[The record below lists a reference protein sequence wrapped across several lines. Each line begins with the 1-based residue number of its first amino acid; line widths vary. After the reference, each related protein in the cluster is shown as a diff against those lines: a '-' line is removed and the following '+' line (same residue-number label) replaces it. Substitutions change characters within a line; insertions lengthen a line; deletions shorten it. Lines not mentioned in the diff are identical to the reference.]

1 MPGGVESEGQPV
13 HFREHPLKWLFQE
26 PGFLRQLKDTAKAK
40 EEAEAK
46 KKAEEETAARAKEKA
61 GKTRGRLKI
70 KVGRRDAEVSVP
82 ACGCCCG
89 QVKPARED
97 EKKSG
102 GGDGIGAAVWKVIG
116 TAAAGITATGGIV
129 AVGAAV
135 IWIRFNEVGIPA
147 TQAVSVQPRG
157 EPLVLGAQET
167 IIFVG
172 IALLAVLLVYFADPE
187 GVIKWITLL
196 VLAGLVV
203 GAAAYVIL
211 GTHLSFGWK
220 LGLILLA
227 VVLLA
232 GCVAVGYRTDTR
244 FWPLALAV
252 FTASL
257 VFSAGTGISIVKQQK
272 FVQGVAI
279 LRGAG
284 DTGLT
289 GVYVAATDKTIYFAQ
304 DVTKDADRKSRM
316 AMLEVPRE
324 GATYAVGPLESR
336 ADSALRER
344 SMLEQLIANRERG
357 GVAPEVALKEPATD
371 IGAKEEEEAKEGKGK
386 AKAAAS
392 TGGPEKEGEK
402 SQPGKN
408 EAKTV
413 AEAFGASEVDVHTKV
428 EEPWDCLVRYAS
440 AGSGLL
446 GRWWTSCEAAE
457 EFERDGASM
466 FEIRDELALP
476 SRFQLAYDMRVEAQ
490 LHPGVKV
497 TYMTGPIAPQC
508 EHAKPLPCGYMWEGS
523 EARSG
528 AEQIFLSEPQLVERP
543 RRECTETAINE
554 APEWKRC
561 KSQS

>member
-1 MPGGVESEGQPV
+1 MSGGAGSDGHLVR
-13 HFREHPLKWLFQE
+13 FTEHPVKWLWQE
-26 PGFLRQLKDTAKAK
+26 PYFLRKRKDAAKVKKEAEAERKTK
-40 EEAEAK
+40 EEAEA
-46 KKAEEETAARAKEKA
+46 AKEKTA
-61 GKTRGRLKI
+61 KTKGRLKI

-82 ACGCCCG
+82 ACGCCCE
-89 QVKPARED
+89 QSKPAD
-97 EKKSG
+97 KDQAKS
-102 GGDGIGAAVWKVIG
+102 GGDGIGATVWKAIG
-116 TAAAGITATGGIV
+116 ATAAGITATGAIV

-147 TQAVSVQPRG
+147 TQAVSVQPKG

-172 IALLAVLLVYFADPE
+172 IALVAVLLVYFADPE
-187 GVIKWITLL
+187 GVIKWVTLL

-203 GAAAYVIL
+203 GAAAYVVL
-211 GTHLSFGWK
+211 GTHLSCYWK

-227 VVLLA
+227 VALLA

-257 VFSAGTGISIVKQQK
+257 VFSAATGILIVKQQK

-336 ADSALRER
+336 ADAALRER

-357 GVAPEVALKEPATD
+357 GVAPEMAPKESETD

-386 AKAAAS
+386 AGAS
-392 TGGPEKEGEK
+392 TGGPEKEGGK
-402 SQPGKN
+402 GKPGKN

-413 AEAFGASEVDVHTKV
+413 AEAFGAGEVDVHTKV

-446 GRWWTSCEAAE
+446 GQWWTSCEAVG
-457 EFERDGASM
+457 EFESDRVSM
-466 FEIRDELALP
+466 FQIRNELALP
-476 SRFQLAYDMRVEAQ
+476 SRFQLAYDMRVEAH
-490 LHPGVKV
+490 LNPGAKV

-523 EARSG
+523 QAGSG
-528 AEQIFLSEPQLVERP
+528 VEQIFLPEPQLVERP
-543 RRECTETAINE
+543 RRECTETAIDK
-554 APEWKRC
+554 APEWTRC
-561 KSQS
+561 KSQP